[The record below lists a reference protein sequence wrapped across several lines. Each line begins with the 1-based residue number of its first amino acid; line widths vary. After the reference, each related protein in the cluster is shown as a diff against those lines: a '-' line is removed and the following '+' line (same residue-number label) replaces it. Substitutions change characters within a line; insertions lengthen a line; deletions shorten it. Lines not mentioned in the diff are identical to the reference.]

1 LKNKAAVA
9 RALDFSESTEE
20 QKKGNKRARLG
31 RPKVSDEQIPA
42 MHEDGANVA
51 FETKFKG
58 IVYKW
63 ILCTPDMKAGPNK
76 KRKKHYFCKLC
87 PYSSDR
93 STHAQNHY
101 IRIHIKKG
109 IPAPNK
115 RKFTPTAQP
124 GRFILKKRGA
134 SSQQQKGKKRA
145 STDSLAASTPAWCS
159 NKKARLGIVQ
169 NSTVL
174 DESAAVTDDDGEPAQ
189 AEPQSMMRIIEYDDE
204 WSNPCVIELG
214 YEDERSNSCSSE
226 LLPYE
231 LDVSKLRGQ
240 AISIL
245 PESPSEDVAPSAFS
259 STFSRRQDSAAG
271 GLPGSCCESWLP
283 EPASSYNCEREVSAR
298 TPPQQLSETS
308 ANDDGPFSDA
318 AESCD
323 DSRLPDP
330 R

>member
-1 LKNKAAVA
+1 MPSDGFACAELGSDAKGAGAFLPSKNKAAVA
-9 RALDFSESTEE
+9 RALDFSESTEK
-20 QKKGNKRARLG
+20 QQKGNKRARLG
-31 RPKVSDEQIPA
+31 HPKVSDEQISA

-51 FETKFKG
+51 FKTKFVG
-58 IVYKW
+58 IKCRL
-63 ILCTPDMKAGPNK
+63 IDCTSDMKAGPDEAK
-76 KRKKHYFCKLC
+76 KKHYFCELC

-93 STHAQNHY
+93 LNHAKNHY

-115 RKFTPTAQP
+115 RKFRPTAQP

-145 STDSLAASTPAWCS
+145 STPAWRS
-159 NKKARLGIVQ
+159 NKKARLAIVQ

-174 DESAAVTDDDGEPAQ
+174 DESAAATDDDGEPAE
-189 AEPQSMMRIIEYDDE
+189 AEPQLMMRIIEYDDE

-214 YEDERSNSCSSE
+214 YEDEQSNSCSSE

-240 AISIL
+240 GISIL

-298 TPPQQLSETS
+298 TPPQQLSE
-308 ANDDGPFSDA
+308 A
-318 AESCD
+318 
-323 DSRLPDP
+323 
-330 R
+330 